1 MRILVTGSE
10 GLIGARLIE
19 RLSARGD
26 EVIPFDI
33 RRARADIPED
43 IGDPAALA
51 TIGAVDGA
59 FHLAAVSRVAWGEA
73 RPDLCERTNEQGTA
87 NLIRALRAQAPEAWL
102 VFASSREVYGDPEHL
117 PIDEGSPLAPINAY
131 GRSKATGERLVA
143 DGVLRHAIVR
153 LSSVYGTVNDHHDRA
168 IPALLTRALAGL
180 PLRLTGSGNRFD
192 FVHVDDSVAGLLAAA
207 DALATRAGSLPP
219 VHLASGT
226 GTSLGELAAMIVA
239 ITGSSSSV
247 EALPPRP
254 FDVGGFIGDP
264 ARAATLLDWRAQVA
278 LADGIAGL
286 AEALRQGGDG
296 FVPAV
301 IPDPAD
307 LLR

>member
-26 EVIPFDI
+26 EVVSFDI
-33 RRARADIPED
+33 RRAADIIED

-51 TIGAVDGA
+51 AIGPVDGV
-59 FHLAAVSRVAWGEA
+59 FHLAAISRVAWGET
-73 RPDLCERTNEQGTA
+73 RPDLCERTNERGTA
-87 NLIRALRAQAPEAWL
+87 NLIQALRAQAAEAWL
-102 VFASSREVYGDPEHL
+102 VFASSREVYGDPEQL
-117 PIDEGSPLAPINAY
+117 PIDEAAPLAPINAY
-131 GRSKATGERLVA
+131 GRSKAAGERLVA
-143 DGVLRHAIVR
+143 DGGLRHAIVR
-153 LSSVYGTVNDHHDRA
+153 LSSVYGTMNDHHDRA
-168 IPALLTRALAGL
+168 IPALLARALAEL

-207 DALATRAGSLPP
+207 GILAAGGGSLPP

-239 ITGSSSSV
+239 ITGSSSPV

-254 FDVGGFIGDP
+254 FDVGGFVGDP
-264 ARAATLLDWRAQVA
+264 ARAAAILGWRARVA
-278 LADGIAGL
+278 LTDGIAGL
-286 AEALRQGGDG
+286 AEELRQHGNG

-301 IPDPAD
+301 IPDAAD